1 MAIDSASGSV
11 GWVPRLCW
19 RTARFVSPAL
29 PRMLVSLDTTVL
41 GVAAVLFVY
50 MDTPAGAVLAGA
62 AATVPGSAYVAWW
75 ARGLWSSSPSREVS
89 AGFSCL
95 IAPSRA
101 SAQHSF

>member
-1 MAIDSASGSV
+1 
-11 GWVPRLCW
+11 
-19 RTARFVSPAL
+19 
-29 PRMLVSLDTTVL
+29 MLVSLDTTVL